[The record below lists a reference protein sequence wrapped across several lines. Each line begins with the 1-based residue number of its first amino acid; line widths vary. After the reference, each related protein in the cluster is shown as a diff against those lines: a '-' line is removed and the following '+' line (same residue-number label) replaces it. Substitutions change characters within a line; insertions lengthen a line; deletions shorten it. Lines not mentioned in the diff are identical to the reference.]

1 MITDT
6 AAIAPRPDSPFWIL
20 YDILDTGQNYPTG
33 SPNVCCPSCGP
44 YIISSVETFLKYA
57 EAVGYPQNCCACCL
71 NAYAAPEVIAVLEK
85 ALSRQPIPKPALAKA
100 AIAEPVPTNEFYLG
114 CTNHFT
120 EEVESLKLLLTP
132 TEQLD
137 FADIGIVEYG
147 SLNADLTSNVSD
159 LKAMLV
165 AFFTAPGNLLT
176 YGAMLENLLS
186 IGFVLWCANGRTY
199 LSSVENYLK
208 WAEAVGVA
216 KGREA
221 TYAKEI

>member
-57 EAVGYPQNCCACCL
+57 EAVGYPENCCSCCV
-71 NAYAAPEVIAVLEK
+71 NAYASTPTMLKFLE
-85 ALSRQPIPKPALAKA
+85 ALGTSSRPTPAFAKETA
-100 AIAEPVPTNEFYLG
+100 AIAEPVLSNEFYLG
-114 CTNHFT
+114 CTNYFT
-120 EEVESLKLLLTP
+120 EEIESLKLLLTP

-137 FADIGIVEYG
+137 FADKGIVEYG
-147 SLNADLTSNVSD
+147 SLNTDLTSNISD

-176 YGAMLENLLS
+176 YGAMLENLLD
-186 IGFVLWCANGRTY
+186 IGYVLWCANGTTY

-208 WAEAVGVA
+208 WYEAVGVGP
-216 KGREA
+216 KGRQ
-221 TYAKEI
+221 KLL